1 MARRQG
7 RSLPFCIESET
18 DVMKIP
24 QAEYARRRRRL
35 LELLPADSVALVSAA
50 HLKTRN
56 RDAEYSFRQ
65 DSDFYYLTGFNEPDA
80 LLLLIPGRAE
90 GEFILFCQPRE
101 PQLEIWT
108 GYRAG
113 PEGCVRDFG
122 ADQAFALT
130 ELEQRV
136 PELLDGARRLYY
148 ALGSDE
154 ALDGRVRGWLNEIR
168 SRARQGAQAPEE
180 LVLLDNLLHE
190 LRLFKSEAELDVMR
204 KAAEISAKAHC
215 RAMRAARPGLYEYQ
229 LEAEITGY
237 CMQQG
242 ARFQAYSPIV
252 GAGANGCILHYIENS
267 ARMQDGDLVL
277 IDAGCELDNYA
288 SDITRTFPVNGRF
301 CDEQK
306 ALYQLVLDTQEA
318 CIAAMKP
325 GVPWNEIHD
334 LSVECLTEGLITLG
348 LLAGERD
355 LLIQEGAYRRFYMHR
370 IGHWLGMDV
379 HDVGQ
384 YKLKGEWRA
393 LEPGMVMTV
402 EPGLY
407 IAPDDDSVEPRWR
420 GIGIRI
426 EDDVLVTATGCEVLT
441 SGVPKTIAAIEEL
454 MAHC

>member
-1 MARRQG
+1 MKIAQSEFAQRRQ
-7 RSLPFCIESET
+7 
-18 DVMKIP
+18 
-24 QAEYARRRRRL
+24 RL
-35 LELLPADSVALVSAA
+35 LAQLPVGSVALVSAA
-50 HLKTRN
+50 HLHTRN

-65 DSDFYYLTGFNEPDA
+65 DSDFYYLSGFNEPEA
-80 LLLLIPGRAE
+80 LLLLIPGRAD
-90 GEFILFCQPRE
+90 GEYVLFCPPRD
-101 PQLEIWT
+101 PAMEIWT

-113 PEGCVRDFG
+113 PEGCVSDYG
-122 ADQAFALT
+122 VDQAFTLD
-130 ELEQRV
+130 ELERKV

-154 ALDGRVRGWLNEIR
+154 KLDTRVRGWLNEIR

-190 LRLFKSEAELDVMR
+190 LRLFKSTAELDVMR
-204 KAAEISAKAHC
+204 RAGEISAEAHC
-215 RAMRAARPGLYEYQ
+215 RAMRVARPGLYEYQ

-252 GAGANGCILHYIENS
+252 GAGANGCILHYIEND
-267 ARMQDGDLVL
+267 AQMQDGDLVL

-301 CDEQK
+301 SAEQK

-318 CIAAMKP
+318 CIAALKP
-325 GVPWNEIHD
+325 GVLWNVIHD
-334 LSVECLTEGLITLG
+334 LSVTRLTEGLVELG
-348 LLAGERD
+348 LLQGELD
-355 LLIQEGAYRRFYMHR
+355 VLIEEGAYRRFYMHR

-384 YKLKGEWRA
+384 YKVEGDWRA

-407 IAPDDDSVEPRWR
+407 VAPDDDSVEPRWR

-426 EDDVLVTATGCEVLT
+426 EDDVLVTADGCEVLT
-441 SGVPKTIAAIEEL
+441 AGVPKTVAAIEQL
-454 MAHC
+454 MAAGPQG

>member
-1 MARRQG
+1 
-7 RSLPFCIESET
+7 
-18 DVMKIP
+18 MKIA
-24 QAEYARRRRRL
+24 QDEYARRRAAL
-35 LELLPADSVALVSAA
+35 LQQLPQKSVALVSAS

-56 RDAEYSFRQ
+56 RDAEYAFRQ

-90 GEFILFCQPRE
+90 GEFVLFCPPRD
-101 PQLEIWT
+101 PQMEIWT

-113 PEGCVRDFG
+113 PEGCVRNFG
-122 ADQAFALT
+122 ADQAFALE
-130 ELEQRV
+130 ELEQQM
-136 PELLDGARRLYY
+136 PGLLDGVHRLYY

-154 ALDGRVRGWLNEIR
+154 ALDTRVRGWLNQV
-168 SRARQGAQAPEE
+168 RAQSRQGAQAPEE

-190 LRLFKSEAELDVMR
+190 QRLFKSAAELDMMR
-204 KAAEISAKAHC
+204 RAAEISAEAHC
-215 RAMRAARPGLYEYQ
+215 RAMRLSRPGLYEYQ

-252 GAGANGCILHYIENS
+252 GGGANGCILHYIDNS
-267 ARMQDGDLVL
+267 AELKDGDLVL

-301 CDEQK
+301 SPQQR
-306 ALYQLVLDTQEA
+306 ALYQLVLDTQLA
-318 CIAAMKP
+318 CIEAMQP
-325 GVPWNEIHD
+325 GVPWNRIHD
-334 LSVECLTEGLITLG
+334 LSVELLTEGLIELG
-348 LLAGERD
+348 LLQGERD
-355 LLIQEGAYRRFYMHR
+355 ALIEAGAYRRFYMHR

-384 YKLKGEWRA
+384 YKLGGEWRP
-393 LEPGMVMTV
+393 LEPGMVMTI

-407 IAPDDDSVEPRWR
+407 VAPDDDSVAPEWR

-426 EDDVLVTATGCEVLT
+426 EDDVLVTEQGPDVLT
-441 SGVPKTIAAIEEL
+441 AAVPKTIADIEAL
-454 MAHC
+454 MAHH

>member
-1 MARRQG
+1 
-7 RSLPFCIESET
+7 
-18 DVMKIP
+18 MKIA
-24 QAEYARRRRRL
+24 QDEYARRRAAL
-35 LELLPADSVALVSAA
+35 LQQLPQKSVALVSAS

-56 RDAEYSFRQ
+56 RDAEYAFRQ

-90 GEFILFCQPRE
+90 GEFVLFCPPRD
-101 PQLEIWT
+101 PQMEIWT

-113 PEGCVRDFG
+113 PEGCVRNFG
-122 ADQAFALT
+122 ADQAFALE
-130 ELEQRV
+130 ELEQQMPR
-136 PELLDGARRLYY
+136 LLDGVHRLYY

-154 ALDGRVRGWLNEIR
+154 ALDTRVRGWLNQV
-168 SRARQGAQAPEE
+168 RAQSRQGAQAPEE

-190 LRLFKSEAELDVMR
+190 QRLFKSAAELDVMR
-204 KAAEISAKAHC
+204 RAAEISAEAHC
-215 RAMRAARPGLYEYQ
+215 RAMRLSRPGLYEYQ

-252 GAGANGCILHYIENS
+252 GGGANGCILHYIDNS
-267 ARMQDGDLVL
+267 AELKDGDLVL

-301 CDEQK
+301 SPQQR
-306 ALYQLVLDTQEA
+306 ALYQLVLDTQLA
-318 CIAAMKP
+318 CIEAMQP
-325 GVPWNEIHD
+325 GVPWNRIHD
-334 LSVECLTEGLITLG
+334 LSVELLTEGLIELG
-348 LLAGERD
+348 LLQGERD
-355 LLIQEGAYRRFYMHR
+355 ALIEAGAYRRFYMHR

-384 YKLKGEWRA
+384 YKLGGEWRP
-393 LEPGMVMTV
+393 LEPGMVMTI

-407 IAPDDDSVEPRWR
+407 VAPDDDSVAPEWR

-426 EDDVLVTATGCEVLT
+426 EDDVLVTEQGPDVLT
-441 SGVPKTIAAIEEL
+441 AAVPKTIADIEAL
-454 MAHC
+454 MAHH